1 MRRVTAQPPASA
13 PPTSPQAP
21 ARLILVRHGQT
32 AHNRE
37 RRMQGQVD
45 TPLDETGQRQAHLL
59 AAHLRGL
66 GVQAPRIHA
75 SDLSRAHA
83 TAEALHRELGG
94 TLATFPELREISLG
108 DWEGHLYDEIA
119 ARHPE
124 LHGQF
129 WSGDPECCPPDGETP
144 QAVGE
149 RVYAHALA
157 HWPQAGE
164 TLMLVSHGI
173 AISAL
178 LTRLLGLDYQT
189 EFQSRRYLHLNTAYS
204 VLTVDPASRE
214 VLSAEVAQAGHL
226 TAEETGR

>member
-1 MRRVTAQPPASA
+1 MRCVTAQPAIFQPA
-13 PPTSPQAP
+13 TSPESP
-21 ARLILVRHGQT
+21 TRLILVRHGQT

-45 TPLDETGQRQAHLL
+45 IPLDDTGQLQARTL
-59 AAHLRGL
+59 AAHLREL
-66 GVQAPRIHA
+66 GVQAPRIQA

-83 TAEALHRELGG
+83 TAEALRRELGG
-94 TLATFPELREISLG
+94 TLETFTALREISLG
-108 DWEGHLYDEIA
+108 DWEGQLYDEIA

-124 LHGQF
+124 LHEQF
-129 WSGDPECCPPDGETP
+129 WGGDPECCAPGGESP

-149 RVYAHALA
+149 RAYAIALA

-164 TLMLVSHGI
+164 TLILVSHGI

-178 LTRLLGLDYQT
+178 LTRLLGLDYRT

-204 VLTVDPASRE
+204 VLTVDPQTRA
-214 VLSAEVAQAGHL
+214 VLSAELAQAGHL
-226 TAEETGR
+226 AAMSAD